1 MPSRDRRLGFRVPLE
16 IFLNQYDRDRLD
28 RGLTCN
34 ISDTGVYLQTA
45 LPFRNRSAAG
55 AHVVGLEFELP
66 GTGEIIWA
74 RGEICHF
81 QHDGYA
87 LGKGIRFTAMP
98 RLHARMVRDFC
109 VESRRVH
116 LSHMLQRIRDT
127 APRPRP
133 PRALA

>member
-16 IFLNQYDRDRLD
+16 IFLNQYNRDRLA

-45 LPFRNRSAAG
+45 LPFRDRSGTAT
-55 AHVVGLEFELP
+55 HVVGLEFELP

-109 VESRRVH
+109 IESRRTH
-116 LSHMLQRIRDT
+116 LSRMLQRIREP
-127 APRPRP
+127 APQPQ
-133 PRALA
+133 RARARA